1 MACVLIASE
10 HKRTLHLN
18 VVYHNLLIFA
28 FGNRLVK
35 LEDYEHNKVNI
46 YLQGSRN
53 DNISVLQKFKQ
64 RKKLIQTVLLL
75 MLKESACKYLAN
87 ITKNT
92 K

>member
-1 MACVLIASE
+1 MSTFRVAEMTIYKCFTKIQQLP
-10 HKRTLHLN
+10 
-18 VVYHNLLIFA
+18 F
-28 FGNRLVK
+28 
-35 LEDYEHNKVNI
+35 ED
-46 YLQGSRN
+46 
-53 DNISVLQKFKQ
+53 KQ